1 MIFQQGLLTMKK
13 LHLSDEDRKKILEII
28 DYYDGVV
35 ELLPEE
41 SEGYINRGFNY
52 YLLRDYKKAEED
64 FNKVKEIEP
73 ENLVIRC
80 ILGFSRDINNECQEA
95 LDEFVNIIE
104 ADPNFAEAY
113 VGLAL
118 IKINHGKTDEG
129 IKYLDRA
136 IELDPKN
143 ERAYIYRGE
152 LHFFREDYAKT
163 IEDFEKAAALNI
175 TAKSKVSN
183 KLAKAH
189 FKLGLVY
196 SDEKNYDKAIEH
208 LSSSLSI
215 DPVNLDAYLFRGE
228 AYMNIENYAKA
239 MKDLKK
245 ASALDPRGSVGKTAA
260 KLLTIASRLA

>member
-1 MIFQQGLLTMKK
+1 MKQ
-13 LHLSDEDRKKILEII
+13 LHLNEEDRKKILEII

-52 YLLRDYKKAEED
+52 FLLNNYKKAIED
-64 FNKVKEIEP
+64 FTKVKEIEP

-80 ILGFSRDINNECQEA
+80 ILGFSRDKNNESQEA
-95 LDEFVNIIE
+95 IEEFVNIIE

-118 IKINHGKTDEG
+118 IKINHDKTEEG

-143 ERAYIYRGE
+143 ERACIYRGD
-152 LHFFREDYAKT
+152 LYFFTKEYEKAIEDYDRVANMNSDAKT
-163 IEDFEKAAALNI
+163 RI
-175 TAKSKVSN
+175 SK
-183 KLAKAH
+183 KLAAAH
-189 FKLGLVY
+189 FKQGLTC
-196 SDEKNYDKAIEH
+196 SDKKDYDKAIEY
-208 LSSSLSI
+208 LSNSLSI

-228 AYMNIENYAKA
+228 AYMNIENYGKA
-239 MKDLKK
+239 IKDLKK
-245 ASALDPRGSVGKTAA
+245 ATALDPRGSVGKTAA
-260 KLLTIASRLA
+260 KLLTIANRLA